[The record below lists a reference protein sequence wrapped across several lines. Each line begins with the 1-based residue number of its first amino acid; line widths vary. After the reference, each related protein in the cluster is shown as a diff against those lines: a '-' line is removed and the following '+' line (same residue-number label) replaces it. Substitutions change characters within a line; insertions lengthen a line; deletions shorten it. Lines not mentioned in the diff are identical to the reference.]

1 MIFNNKKNKIQEG
14 FEITQE
20 RIDVIK
26 KAATATKKVVVKTIF
41 IKKVKVA

>member
-1 MIFNNKKNKIQEG
+1 MYINHRIKMNEITG

-26 KAATATKKVVVKTIF
+26 K
-41 IKKVKVA
+41 VALEDFGLQI